1 MYKKQNQILLYQG
14 FTLRVKCQD
23 RQPGLALALY
33 YLNLAEAPILWAY
46 GGYRSGCGGYFVE
59 TLYSRGFVSTRNADY
74 ILETQGLV

>member
-1 MYKKQNQILLYQG
+1 MYRKRILLYEG

-46 GGYRSGCGGYFVE
+46 GDYRSGCGV
-59 TLYSRGFVSTRNADY
+59 VD
-74 ILETQGLV
+74 ILWKPYTPGIL